1 MAVKRSACAN
11 AASPCFAS
19 SRLAMNVLAQAVRV
33 FSTGSTEIPAA
44 ADSSGRSC
52 SSGSPSGAEAR
63 RFRIR
68 VRASATE

>member
-1 MAVKRSACAN
+1 
-11 AASPCFAS
+11 
-19 SRLAMNVLAQAVRV
+19 MNVLAQAVRV
-33 FSTGSTEIPAA
+33 FSTGSAEIPAA